1 MGAKRKA
8 QHAQCHQEGLL
19 SEMIKTSLVAAFDS
33 RQPDMQLLLCP
44 AIFLVLLL
52 EAEVATFEAWLG
64 NRARGS
70 KQLYT
75 APTGSFSQPIEGKP
89 DFSSE
94 TDTITVGLEVYSNL
108 MLGLR

>member
-1 MGAKRKA
+1 
-8 QHAQCHQEGLL
+8 
-19 SEMIKTSLVAAFDS
+19 MIKTSLVAAFDS